1 MTKISE
7 ALTYGLTV
15 RESAT
20 DGSDFT
26 NPATDYRRLFL
37 GEDGQLH
44 VKDSAG
50 TVTAIG
56 SGAITTKDEGST
68 LYAAVTTL
76 DFVGAGVV
84 ASGAGATTTVTIAGG
99 GGGGTPAEA
108 AASLIAAYS
117 LFR

>member
-15 RESAT
+15 RESAN

-44 VKDSAG
+44 AKDSAG
-50 TVTAIG
+50 TVTNIG
-56 SGAITTKDEGST
+56 AALTIAEEGT
-68 LYAAVTTL
+68 PLATAATSL

-84 ASGAGATTTVTIAGG
+84 ASGAGAAKTITIAGG
-99 GGGGTPAEA
+99 GGGGSPADA
-108 AASLIAAYS
+108 AASLITAYG

>member
-1 MTKISE
+1 MAKISE
-7 ALTYGLTV
+7 ALTYGLTI
-15 RESAT
+15 RESAN

-26 NPATDYRRLFL
+26 NPIADYRRLFL

-44 VKDSAG
+44 ARDSAG

-56 SGAITTKDEGST
+56 ASALTVKEEGSALAT
-68 LYAAVTTL
+68 AADTL

-84 ASGAGATTTVTIAGG
+84 ASGTGTTKTITIAGG
-99 GGGGTPAEA
+99 GGGGSPADV
-108 AASLIAAYS
+108 AASLITAYN